1 VADGEHTYAVRATDA
16 AGNTSDV
23 SNPVRVTVDTAA
35 SAVNGVTP
43 QDDATGVALAHNVE
57 VTFSEAMAPITL
69 NQDTFTLAEQGSATR
84 LVATVTYDG
93 ATKKATLNPDTD
105 LQTNTTYT
113 AMVNTGAKD
122 AAGNR
127 LAADKVWS
135 FTAAAP
141 VS

>member
-1 VADGEHTYAVRATDA
+1 
-16 AGNTSDV
+16 
-23 SNPVRVTVDTAA
+23 
-35 SAVNGVTP
+35 
-43 QDDATGVALAHNVE
+43 
-57 VTFSEAMAPITL
+57 
-69 NQDTFTLAEQGSATR
+69 
-84 LVATVTYDG
+84 
-93 ATKKATLNPDTD
+93 LNPDTD

-135 FTAAAP
+135 FTASAP